1 MKLINDSLTIV
12 ILGDWNKLY
21 IQPDWIANNI
31 FEKTEMEIGI
41 EGQGSDV
48 NISYQYENIIIH
60 ASQEKVVFSVTNNDS
75 STLSE
80 LSRVVQNYID
90 KAYTPS
96 IIAYGM
102 NVDYTE
108 SEDTKLAEMFDN
120 LSDTDAII
128 NLKYEIVESK
138 IERTIKKDGKV
149 INITCLLDGQ
159 LTKFHFN
166 EHYGSPD
173 KSSIDLSNDAILEFI
188 NRTKELVE
196 NFGYEYIEDE
206 E

>member
-1 MKLINDSLTIV
+1 
-12 ILGDWNKLY
+12 
-21 IQPDWIANNI
+21 
-31 FEKTEMEIGI
+31 
-41 EGQGSDV
+41 
-48 NISYQYENIIIH
+48 
-60 ASQEKVVFSVTNNDS
+60 
-75 STLSE
+75 
-80 LSRVVQNYID
+80 
-90 KAYTPS
+90 
-96 IIAYGM
+96 M